1 MSNIVVSSEGG
12 ITASDVIKYVETGGA
27 HTITV
32 AAEDP
37 SVIAARIDAEIFNAT
52 SVDELFGERAVIH
65 GRDYLNKPFTLV
77 DVEWRP
83 SDIEGEGLPF
93 YAVFHIADIDGATH
107 VLTTGAR
114 SVLMKA
120 AKAQKEGWLPIQVR
134 LVQSDKKTE
143 SGYQPIDLV
152 AAPGLF

>member
-1 MSNIVVSSEGG
+1 MSEIIVSEGG
-12 ITASDVIKYVETGGA
+12 IQASDVVKYVESGGT
-27 HTITV
+27 HKITV
-32 AAEDP
+32 ATEDP
-37 SVIAARIDAEIFNAT
+37 SAIAARIDAQIFQAS
-52 SVDELFGERAVIH
+52 SVEELFGERDVIH
-65 GRDYLNKPFTLV
+65 GRDYLNKPFRLV
-77 DVEWRP
+77 NVEWRP

-93 YAVFHIADIDGATH
+93 YAVFHIADIDGEMK

-120 AKAQKEGWLPIQVR
+120 AKALSEGWLPIDVK
-134 LVQSDKKTE
+134 LVQSEKKTE